1 MLYKYYSDKTIQNFV
16 IHFATKS
23 ILNCPT
29 KKNSLNFL
37 KTKIIQFTLS
47 HIKSFFIKEFYNI
60 DDKTSSSDSYG
71 KLVYR
76 FS

>member
-29 KKNSLNFL
+29 QKNSLNFL

-47 HIKSFFIKEFYNI
+47 HIKSFLLKNFT
-60 DDKTSSSDSYG
+60 TSMIRHLQVTRMVS
-71 KLVYR
+71 
-76 FS
+76 